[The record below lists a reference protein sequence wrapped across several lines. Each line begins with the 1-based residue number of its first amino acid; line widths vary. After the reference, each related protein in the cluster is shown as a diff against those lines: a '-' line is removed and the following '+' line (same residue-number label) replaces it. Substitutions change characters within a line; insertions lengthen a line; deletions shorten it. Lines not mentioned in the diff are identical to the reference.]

1 MKLPADLFARL
12 SVGYANRAVCVTGG
26 AGFIGGHLVDALI
39 SMAPQL
45 RQITVLDDLS
55 NSTFDH
61 LSSLMELEP
70 ERLRFV
76 HGSVLDDDA
85 VHEAVE
91 GASIVFHLAA
101 VGSVQASL
109 KEPQRSWSVNT
120 TGTVR
125 VLEAARRLGAGRVV
139 LASSSS
145 VYGNVATGVSEST
158 SGNTPKS
165 ENMLPSP
172 LSPYAASK
180 GAAEHALTAWC
191 RSFGLSGV
199 SLRFFNVFGPRQAA
213 DSPYAAVVP
222 AFVSKL
228 AAGANPIIHGDGK
241 QSRDFTP
248 VACAVLGCL
257 LAGVAPSDLRGQAMN
272 IGRGESVEILAL
284 LDLIQQQMGT
294 NLQPAFQPV
303 RPGDVRH
310 SLADIT
316 LAKQLIGY
324 TPVGSFEQAIAEVVA
339 HLKDAVE

>member
-26 AGFIGGHLVDALI
+26 AGFIGGHLVDALV
-39 SMAPQL
+39 SMTPQL

-55 NSTFDH
+55 NSTLDH
-61 LSSLMELEP
+61 LSSLMELDSD
-70 ERLRFV
+70 RLRFV

-109 KEPQRSWSVNT
+109 KTPQRSWSVNT

-125 VLEAARRLGAGRVV
+125 VLEAARRMGAGRVV

-145 VYGNVATGVSEST
+145 VYGNVAMASEST
-158 SGNTPKS
+158 AGNTPKS
-165 ENMLPSP
+165 ENILPSP

-180 GAAEHALTAWC
+180 AAAEHALTAWC

-228 AAGANPIIHGDGK
+228 AAGTNPIIHSDGK

-257 LAGVAPSDLRGQAMN
+257 LAGIAPSDLRGQAMN
-272 IGRGESVEILAL
+272 VGRGESIEILAL

-294 NLQPAFQPV
+294 NLQPVFQPV

-316 LAKQLIGY
+316 LARQLIGY
-324 TPVGSFEQAIAEVVA
+324 APVGSFEQAIAEVVA